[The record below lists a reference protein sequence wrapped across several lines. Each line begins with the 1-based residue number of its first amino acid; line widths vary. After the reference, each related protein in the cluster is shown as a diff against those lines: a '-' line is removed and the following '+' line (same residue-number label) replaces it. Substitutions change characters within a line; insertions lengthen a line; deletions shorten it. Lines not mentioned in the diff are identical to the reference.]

1 VTSSTIAAR
10 FLAPFGMSSSD
21 DDDGA
26 LAAMEQQAL
35 APQEEPHQS
44 PEERAQRKRG
54 PLTAAKLEKA
64 NAQAEKRGLVYLSRV
79 PPFMKPSKLR
89 HLLSQHGEVLR
100 IYLAAEGVANSAS
113 GDDWHSLSHS
123 SRGNTPQMQ
132 QRVLGARKLAET
144 AASGSQKGGL
154 CLQLLSH
161 CAFPDLACSSGGL
174 SLQTRRLRSEWRRC

>member
-1 VTSSTIAAR
+1 
-10 FLAPFGMSSSD
+10 MSSSD

-26 LAAMEQQAL
+26 LAPMEQQAL

-44 PEERAQRKRG
+44 PEEQAAQRKRG

-100 IYLAAEGVANSAS
+100 IYLAAEGAAKSAS
-113 GDDWHSLSHS
+113 GDDWHSLSFRS
-123 SRGNTPQMQ
+123 LLPWQYSADAAARARRKKAGGNSGKRFTEGWAFP
-132 QRVLGARKLAET
+132 
-144 AASGSQKGGL
+144 AASV
-154 CLQLLSH
+154 
-161 CAFPDLACSSGGL
+161 A
-174 SLQTRRLRSEWRRC
+174 LRVS